1 MPSFLPARYQR
12 QELVTDEGYQETE
25 RLLEDMIAEIE
36 SIYGQAYNE
45 LADMAAD
52 YLSQFQR
59 EDERR
64 RDQVQNGEMQKDD
77 YITWRRNQLMTG
89 RQNYAMMQTMAD
101 NITNRNEIA
110 ASVIN
115 DYLPEA
121 YAINGNYTTYEI
133 EHHFGINTIFTMY
146 DEQTVERLIREQPDL
161 LPQARIDIPKDQQ
174 WNRQLLN
181 SAMIQGILQGDDIN
195 TLANRLAAVTDMN
208 RTSAIR
214 NAATM
219 TTAAQN
225 GGRMDSYRRAQRM
238 GVRGLK
244 HRWLATL
251 DGHTRQSH
259 IDVDG
264 EVREVDEKFSNGL
277 LYPGEPG
284 GPPAEVYNCRCC
296 TIAAF
301 EDSEF
306 REASGRNQHIYEE
319 NSRVRNMSYD
329 EWKHAK
335 RDEPLFKSARNVNRD
350 MSMHEEY
357 RSLLGS
363 KIPARFKDFQEI
375 KYGDPARWRKLI
387 SEARKARN
395 KRRNGGR

>member
-1 MPSFLPARYQR
+1 MASFLPARYQR
-12 QELVTDEGYQETE
+12 QELATDEGYQETE

-59 EDERR
+59 EDEKR

-77 YITWRRNQLMTG
+77 YITWRRNRLMTG

-101 NITNRNEIA
+101 NITNRNGIA

-357 RSLLGS
+357 RNLLGS
-363 KIPARFKDFQEI
+363 KIPTRFKDFQEI

-395 KRRNGGR
+395 KKRNGGR

>member
-1 MPSFLPARYQR
+1 MPTFLPARYQR
-12 QELVTDEGYQETE
+12 QELATDEGYQETE

-45 LADMAAD
+45 LADMVAD

-225 GGRMDSYRRAQRM
+225 GGRMDGYRRAQRM

-301 EDSEF
+301 DDSEF
-306 REASGRNQHIYEE
+306 SGASGRNQHIYEE

-357 RSLLGS
+357 RSLLGN
-363 KIPARFKDFQEI
+363 KIPSRFKDFQEI